1 MIIDK
6 DFYGDSVPYK
16 LSELIKKVQT
26 LFPDLYHSN
35 SILEDFLI
43 ESCATIQ
50 EANKQDLVFIE
61 NPKYIKYL
69 ENIKV
74 GCIVIDPKHSTLVNN
89 KNSFLICKMPRRV
102 FAFCLGLI
110 SPGNHLPASKSKISR
125 NATIKKG
132 VILGDNVSI
141 GKGVIIG
148 ENTVIGNGVIIDE
161 NSEVGSNCTINYA
174 HIGKSSLIYP
184 GARIGTTGFGFNFD
198 DNGVYKFP
206 HRGRVIIKNNV
217 EVGANT
223 TIDRGSLGDTI
234 IDDNVM
240 IDNLVHIAHNVCIGK
255 GTIICGQSG
264 IAGSTVIGENVILG
278 AQVGIAGHLKIKSG
292 VMLSARSGVTK
303 DINKVGLMGGFPAV
317 PIMQY
322 RKQKAT
328 INRITKQYNKK
339 KK

>member
-1 MIIDK
+1 M
-6 DFYGDSVPYK
+6 
-16 LSELIKKVQT
+16 EKK
-26 LFPDLYHSN
+26 
-35 SILEDFLI
+35 
-43 ESCATIQ
+43 C
-50 EANKQDLVFIE
+50 
-61 NPKYIKYL
+61 
-69 ENIKV
+69 
-74 GCIVIDPKHSTLVNN
+74 
-89 KNSFLICKMPRRV
+89 
-102 FAFCLGLI
+102 
-110 SPGNHLPASKSKISR
+110 
-125 NATIKKG
+125 
-132 VILGDNVSI
+132 
-141 GKGVIIG
+141 
-148 ENTVIGNGVIIDE
+148 
-161 NSEVGSNCTINYA
+161 
-174 HIGKSSLIYP
+174 LIYP